1 VGGSILF
8 GLVPKK
14 LSPDETASR
23 LLASPAF
30 RLLAHPAQEVRP
42 RKPVSRRNSGIDL
55 KIVDRIARG
64 LAEAAVDDPVI
75 EPEPFEQALN
85 LCLLCPAEKNL
96 ALRPMAAQSGFAV
109 DPLGK
114 KGKRESIGVGVIIYS
129 FRTQ

>member
-1 VGGSILF
+1 
-8 GLVPKK
+8 
-14 LSPDETASR
+14 
-23 LLASPAF
+23 LASPAF
-30 RLLAHPAQEVRP
+30 RRLAHPAQEVRP
-42 RKPVSRRNSGIDL
+42 RKPVGRKNSGIDL

-114 KGKRESIGVGVIIYS
+114 KGKRESIGVGVILLFQDPII
-129 FRTQ
+129 